1 MLQGDWTSFRAP
13 QLILTHIFKPTTDH
27 NYFAAAENRLRE
39 LLTTSELEP
48 SGDQATACIWYVD
61 ET

>member
-48 SGDQATACIWYVD
+48 SGDQATACI
-61 ET
+61 